1 MVTEN
6 STAPFSVI
14 SRQQEVPEG
23 PKVFKLFSR
32 QPLSN
37 DTLQRIFQDL
47 TILAVR

>member
-6 STAPFSVI
+6 STAPFSVV
-14 SRQQEVPEG
+14 SRQQEVPKG
-23 PKVFKLFSR
+23 RKVFKLFSR

-37 DTLQRIFQDL
+37 ETLEGIFQDL